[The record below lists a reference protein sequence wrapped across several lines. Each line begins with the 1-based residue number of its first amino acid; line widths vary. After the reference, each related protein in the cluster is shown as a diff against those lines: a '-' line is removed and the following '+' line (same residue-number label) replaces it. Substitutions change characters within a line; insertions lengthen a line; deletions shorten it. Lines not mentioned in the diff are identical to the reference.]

1 MSIAE
6 AEGRVTSYSYA
17 SLKRKST
24 RPSLISS
31 LSCKAI
37 GVLAVSFC
45 RLRNVKFVLFS
56 SSSIYKPFS
65 TKMRACMRETPP
77 SSPPCGVR
85 STSGKMLLT
94 ASSRPIKMLSLPL
107 KSNSW
112 LSASTIR
119 RAFNAA
125 GALATAGSGAGAGE
139 GAAETAG
146 AGVEVSA
153 TGGAPSILPQLE
165 QKASPAG
172 LVAPQDGQTW
182 VPPGAAAGAG
192 AACGGAA
199 VATGAAPVSGSPH
212 LSQKAEPSGFSWPKE
227 QRTVMF

>member
-1 MSIAE
+1 MSITE
-6 AEGRVTSYSYA
+6 AEGRVKGRDKSRPYNYA

-31 LSCKAI
+31 LSCRAI

-56 SSSIYKPFS
+56 SSSIYRPFS

-94 ASSRPIKMLSLPL
+94 ASSRPIATLSLPL

-112 LSASTIR
+112 LSASTIS
-119 RAFNAA
+119 RALNAD
-125 GALATAGSGAGAGE
+125 GAEDITGAAATGDAVTSGATLATA
-139 GAAETAG
+139 
-146 AGVEVSA
+146 VV
-153 TGGAPSILPQLE
+153 PSIAPQFE
-165 QKASPAG
+165 QNDSPAG
-172 LVAPQDGQTW
+172 LSDPHEGQTSLPTGADATDGAGWGAADTATGVAPDK
-182 VPPGAAAGAG
+182 
-192 AACGGAA
+192 
-199 VATGAAPVSGSPH
+199 GSPPS
-212 LSQKAEPSGFSWPKE
+212 SQNAEPSGFS
-227 QRTVMF
+227 